1 MPEKNT
7 LYDNLRNPV
16 LTVERG
22 QPIPSGFN
30 KLSVHVWIVNN
41 KGEYLLQ
48 QRMPTAKKFPNMWG
62 QTGGGAIAGES
73 SWDACVRETTEELDL
88 IPDQKKSV
96 LVGTIKRPMDFV
108 DIWLVHSNAKISEL
122 KPQASEVQALKWA
135 TLAEI
140 EHLQNDNEFIPSIVP
155 GFNMVLNYQK
165 TINPQ
170 PVNARDF
177 LGKLVRVQMDRPLG
191 SKHPKHGFTYEV
203 NYGFIPNTISGDGE
217 ELDAYVLG
225 PDYPIQDFLGRCIAI
240 IHRTNDNDDKLV
252 VVPDG
257 FDFPDEHIEQ
267 QTAFQEQW
275 FKHTIIREH

>member
-1 MPEKNT
+1 MSEKNT

-16 LTVERG
+16 STIERG
-22 QPIPSGFN
+22 QQIPSGLN
-30 KLSVHVWIVNN
+30 KLSVHVWIVNDA
-41 KGEYLLQ
+41 GEYLLQ
-48 QRMPTAKKFPNMWG
+48 QRMGTAKKFPNMWG

-73 SWDACVRETTEELDL
+73 SWDACVRETMEELGL
-88 IPDQKKSV
+88 TPDPEKSV

-108 DIWLVHSNAKISEL
+108 DVWLVHSNAKISDL
-122 KPQASEVQALKWA
+122 KPQASEVQSVKWA
-135 TLAEI
+135 TLADI
-140 EHLQNDNEFIPSIVP
+140 QHMQYDNEFIPSIVP

-165 TINPQ
+165 MVNPI

-177 LGKLVRVQMDRPLG
+177 LGKLVRVQMDRPMG

-225 PDYPIQDFLGRCIAI
+225 PDYPLKDFLGRCIAI

-257 FDFPDEHIEQ
+257 FDFADEYIEQ
-267 QTAFQEQW
+267 KTAFQEQW
-275 FKHTIIREH
+275 FKHTIIR

>member
-1 MPEKNT
+1 MPEINT
-7 LYDNLRNPV
+7 LYNNLRNPV
-16 LTVERG
+16 STIERG
-22 QPIPSGFN
+22 QPIPDGLN
-30 KLSVHVWIVNN
+30 KLSVHVWIVNDN
-41 KGEYLLQ
+41 GEFLLQ
-48 QRMPTAKKFPNMWG
+48 QRMGTAKKFPNMWG

-73 SWDACVRETTEELDL
+73 SWDACVRETVEELG
-88 IPDQKKSV
+88 IMPAPEKSV

-108 DIWLVHSNAKISEL
+108 DIWLVHSNATISEL
-122 KPQASEVQALKWA
+122 KPQASEVQAVKWA

-140 EHLQNDNEFIPSIVP
+140 QHMQHDNEFIPSIVP

-165 TINPQ
+165 MVNPK
-170 PVNARDF
+170 PVNACDF
-177 LGKLVRVQMDRPLG
+177 LGKLVRVHMDRPLG

-257 FDFPDEHIEQ
+257 FDFSDEYIEQ
-267 QTAFQEQW
+267 KTAFQEQW
-275 FKHTIIREH
+275 FKHTIIR